1 MSTRKQ
7 PEKQMIET
15 PKGEVLLYKSDDGSV
30 RLDVRLEDETV
41 WLTQPLMAELFQ
53 TTQQNISQHVQN
65 IYEEGELIE
74 EATHKKFL
82 SVRQEGN
89 RQVKRNLDYYNL
101 DMIISVDYRVKS
113 LVVTRFRIW
122 SMHIKNILEE
132 GELSPEATIQEY
144 LIAASEGKS

>member
-7 PEKQMIET
+7 PEKQVIET

-65 IYEEGELIE
+65 IYEEVELIE

-101 DMIISVDYRVKS
+101 DMIISVGYRVKS
-113 LVVTRFRIW
+113 LIATRFRIW
-122 SMHIKNILEE
+122 SMHIKNIFEE
-132 GELSPEATIQEY
+132 GELLPEATIQES
-144 LIAASEGKS
+144 LIAAA

>member
-1 MSTRKQ
+1 M
-7 PEKQMIET
+7 
-15 PKGEVLLYKSDDGSV
+15 
-30 RLDVRLEDETV
+30 
-41 WLTQPLMAELFQ
+41 
-53 TTQQNISQHVQN
+53 
-65 IYEEGELIE
+65 IE

-82 SVRQEGN
+82 SVRQEVN

>member
-1 MSTRKQ
+1 M
-7 PEKQMIET
+7 
-15 PKGEVLLYKSDDGSV
+15 
-30 RLDVRLEDETV
+30 
-41 WLTQPLMAELFQ
+41 
-53 TTQQNISQHVQN
+53 
-65 IYEEGELIE
+65 IE

-82 SVRQEGN
+82 SVRQEVN

-132 GELSPEATIQEY
+132 GELSPEETIQEY